1 MPNRGADFSG
11 VFAQG
16 AQTAVDPRALD
27 QVLKQDASPERF
39 CAELAK
45 VFHVRSTEVALL
57 RLEESLLKFIF
68 PAELAIVGT
77 IPISSES
84 SIAAHTASSRQV
96 ELFNGFAKVKHARI
110 FEMVKLT
117 SDDPDPASN
126 APIQK
131 LMTSPVVDGKG
142 LVLGVLQ
149 ISRKAFDV
157 SSAGPDFTLD
167 DLQHLEHA
175 ARVLSRAEFMHENS
189 IN

>member
-1 MPNRGADFSG
+1 MANRTQISAGSA
-11 VFAQG
+11 AQG
-16 AQTAVDPRALD
+16 SQLAPDPRELEK
-27 QVLKQDASPERF
+27 VLKQEASPERF

-45 VFHVRSTEVALL
+45 VFHVRNTEVALL
-57 RLEESLLKFIF
+57 RLQQSLLKFIF

-77 IPISSES
+77 IPISSEG
-84 SIAAHTASSRQV
+84 SIAAHTANSRQV

-117 SDDPDPASN
+117 TGDPDPASS

-142 LVLGVLQ
+142 AVLGVLQ

-157 SSAGPDFTLD
+157 NSAGPDFTLD

-175 ARVLSRAEFMHENS
+175 ARVLSRAEFMHEYAAS
-189 IN
+189 